1 MTSLHL
7 FLLILLMRVAHF
19 SYIVTSIIVY
29 GTFKAEKIH
38 IVALNVILLCCLVQ
52 ESMKNEYAVTGI
64 FLQSL
69 LKKQANK
76 TC

>member
-29 GTFKAEKIH
+29 GTF
-38 IVALNVILLCCLVQ
+38 NLCCKGKVQYSPLVHDNTLRNF
-52 ESMKNEYAVTGI
+52 EV
-64 FLQSL
+64 
-69 LKKQANK
+69 
-76 TC
+76 

>member
-29 GTFKAEKIH
+29 GTFK
-38 IVALNVILLCCLVQ
+38 
-52 ESMKNEYAVTGI
+52 G
-64 FLQSL
+64 
-69 LKKQANK
+69 KKHTVMVRISGTLGKYEQRRL
-76 TC
+76 